1 MLGKVCSNT
10 NTFVRQ
16 TPKDKRKSYGQFFTS
31 EQTADY
37 MARLFDIDMS
47 QPCLRLLDA
56 GAGSGIL
63 SAALVSRIR
72 EAGYDGR
79 IELTCYENDACVI
92 PLLEENLALLREQTS
107 IECEVINENYLTS
120 QSFSALPTLFDALP
134 DLRDKYDL
142 IIGNP
147 PYKKISKDAPEA
159 VHLSDV
165 CHGAPNLYFLF
176 WAMAIR
182 NVRPGGQIVYI
193 IPRSWTSGLYF
204 ERFRQ
209 YLFEHCV
216 ITDLHLF
223 ESRDKVFDGESVL
236 QETMIVKARKGCPRP
251 ATISVTTSETSD
263 FANLIRHTV
272 PYETI
277 VSPSGYVYLVTNA
290 AETDTLKRI
299 SQFTETLVSNDLRMK
314 TGIIVDFRSRDVLRD
329 KEDCDT
335 YPLIYSQHI
344 RDGRVRWPIGKQAE
358 YICTNRSSYLQ
369 RNTNYLFVKR
379 FTAKEEPRRLQ
390 CGIYLSA
397 DYSQYEFIS
406 TQNKIN
412 YIQCHSEDEVFG
424 LYTLFNSTLYDRYYR
439 ILNGSTQVNAT
450 EINCMPVPPRST
462 IIQMGRELRQCD
474 LSQLSCDKIIDKW
487 IKQQS

>member
-1 MLGKVCSNT
+1 MLRHVCQNT
-10 NTFVRQ
+10 YDFVRH
-16 TPKDKRKSYGQFFTS
+16 TPKDKRKGYGQFFTS

-37 MARLFDIDMS
+37 MARLFDINMS
-47 QPCLRLLDA
+47 SPCLHLLDA

-63 SAALVSRIR
+63 SAALAARIR
-72 EAGYDGR
+72 EVGYTGQ
-79 IELTCYENDACVI
+79 IKLTCYENDPSVT
-92 PLLEENLALLREQTS
+92 PLLEENLAMIREQAN
-107 IECEVINENYLTS
+107 IEYEVINDNYLTS
-120 QSFSALPTLFDALP
+120 QSFSALPTLFDTLP

-142 IIGNP
+142 VIGNP
-147 PYKKISKDAPEA
+147 PYKKIPKDALEA
-159 VHLSDV
+159 VHMSDV

-182 NVRPGGQIVYI
+182 NARPGGQIVYI

-236 QETMIVKARKGCPRP
+236 QETMIVKVRKSCNEP
-251 ATISVTTSETSD
+251 ANINVTTSETSD
-263 FANLIRHTV
+263 FDRLNRYTV
-272 PYETI
+272 PYKTI
-277 VSPSGYVYLVTNA
+277 VSPSSYVYLVTNQT
-290 AETDTLKRI
+290 ETDTLKRI
-299 SQFTETLVSNDLRMK
+299 GQFTDTLVSNDLRMK
-314 TGIIVDFRSRDVLRD
+314 TGIIVDFRSRKVLRD
-329 KEDCDT
+329 EEGRDT

-344 RDGRVRWPIGKQAE
+344 RNGRVHWPIGKQAE
-358 YICTNRSSYLQ
+358 YICTDHDSFLQ

-397 DYSQYEFIS
+397 NYPQYEYIS

-412 YIQCHSEDEVFG
+412 YIQCHCEDEVFG

-450 EINCMPVPPRST
+450 EINCMPVPPHST
-462 IIQMGRELRQCD
+462 IIQMGRELRELD
-474 LSQLSCDKIIDKW
+474 LSQISCDKIIDKW
-487 IKQQS
+487 IKLKS